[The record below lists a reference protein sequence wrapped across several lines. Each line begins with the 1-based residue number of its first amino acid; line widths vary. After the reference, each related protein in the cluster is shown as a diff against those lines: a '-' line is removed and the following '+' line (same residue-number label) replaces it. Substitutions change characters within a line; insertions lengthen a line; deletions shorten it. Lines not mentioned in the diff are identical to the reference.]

1 MSGWGALA
9 VTGVVLL
16 VAAIALGV
24 SAEVSRGW
32 EARERSARI
41 GWTVFALACACF
53 IGAVWW
59 AAA

>member
-1 MSGWGALA
+1 MSGSGALA
-9 VTGVVLL
+9 ITGAVLL
-16 VAAIALGV
+16 VAAIVLAF
-24 SAEVSRGW
+24 AAT
-32 EARERSARI
+32 EAAWGDEKVLRARI